1 MNRPRHPLLALVFSL
16 LLVGMQFGAQLH
28 ALEHLRDSLRHTPDH
43 SLTVPAQEAC
53 AMCVLFAGGANAA
66 AGGDVAAFAAPDT
79 GQTSSTPP
87 ASLAATAPSYYSS
100 RAPPGLL

>member
-1 MNRPRHPLLALVFSL
+1 MRSRHPYLTFGSALLF
-16 LLVGMQFGAQLH
+16 VGVQSGAQLH